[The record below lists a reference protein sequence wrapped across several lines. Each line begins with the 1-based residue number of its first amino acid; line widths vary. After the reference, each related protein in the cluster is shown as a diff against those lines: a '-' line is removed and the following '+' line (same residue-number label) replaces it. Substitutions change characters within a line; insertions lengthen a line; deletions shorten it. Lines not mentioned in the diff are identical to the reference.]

1 LEVWWLTQLRVWR
14 RWPQQPEGELTT
26 PGAAGAAP
34 GEAERAAQQAA
45 AELAGLAALRG
56 AGCGDAV
63 LRTMRAL
70 DPEKL
75 NYDLGAAALRWIAG
89 QAAAGAVLVFLP
101 GAHGLLHDQQ
111 RALICMMA

>member
-1 LEVWWLTQLRVWR
+1 
-14 RWPQQPEGELTT
+14 
-26 PGAAGAAP
+26 
-34 GEAERAAQQAA
+34 
-45 AELAGLAALRG
+45 
-56 AGCGDAV
+56 
-63 LRTMRAL
+63 MRAL

>member
-1 LEVWWLTQLRVWR
+1 VAHAAASVTPLAPAARGGADDAGR
-14 RWPQQPEGELTT
+14 RRGRAGRGGAR
-26 PGAAGAAP
+26 GAAG
-34 GEAERAAQQAA
+34 R
-45 AELAGLAALRG
+45 R
-56 AGCGDAV
+56 GDAV